1 MSSKDFYTPPLRFA
15 TQNIGEVA
23 CSDGGV
29 KRGSARRA
37 RGLKKQG
44 KKGTPDNNNRT
55 VNQPLRKDWNMVVN
69 KKFIAKIHIY
79 ISPLITCRTHI
90 PQT

>member
-1 MSSKDFYTPPLRFA
+1 MPTKQKGRSKRRFYPLPLLIA
-15 TQNIGEVA
+15 DEI
-23 CSDGGV
+23 GGV
-29 KRGSARRA
+29 
-37 RGLKKQG
+37 LKKQG

-55 VNQPLRKDWNMVVN
+55 VNQPLRKDWNVVVN

-90 PQT
+90 SQT

>member
-1 MSSKDFYTPPLRFA
+1 MPTKQKGRSKRRFYPLPLLIA
-15 TQNIGEVA
+15 DEI
-23 CSDGGV
+23 GGV
-29 KRGSARRA
+29 PVGRG
-37 RGLKKQG
+37 GLKKQG

-55 VNQPLRKDWNMVVN
+55 VNQPLRKDWNVVVN

-90 PQT
+90 SQT

>member
-1 MSSKDFYTPPLRFA
+1 
-15 TQNIGEVA
+15 
-23 CSDGGV
+23 
-29 KRGSARRA
+29 
-37 RGLKKQG
+37 
-44 KKGTPDNNNRT
+44 
-55 VNQPLRKDWNMVVN
+55 MVVN

>member
-1 MSSKDFYTPPLRFA
+1 MCPSCPA
-15 TQNIGEVA
+15 HACAIGEVA
-23 CSDGGV
+23 GGV
-29 KRGSARRA
+29 
-37 RGLKKQG
+37 KKQG

-55 VNQPLRKDWNMVVN
+55 VNQPLRKDWNVVVN

-90 PQT
+90 SQT